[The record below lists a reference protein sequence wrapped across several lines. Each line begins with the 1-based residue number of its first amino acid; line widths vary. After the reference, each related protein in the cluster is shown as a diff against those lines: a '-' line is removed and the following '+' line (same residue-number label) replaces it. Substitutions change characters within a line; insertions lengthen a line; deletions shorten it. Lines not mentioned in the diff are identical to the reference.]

1 MEWEQISKMTRLPML
16 AIAVCALLVLAACE
30 TYPPYTPP
38 PPKFDQSWNASLGA
52 AADAG
57 VQVTSAD
64 RATGLITGSKGGA
77 AVTIRLQSLADGRVS
92 VAFDAPNA
100 SESNPTL
107 KDRWL
112 AAYQRRMGR

>member
-1 MEWEQISKMTRLPML
+1 MNRLL
-16 AIAVCALLVLAACE
+16 ALACTLCVALPLSGCVA
-30 TYPPYTPP
+30 YPYPYTATPVNLP
-38 PPKFDQSWNASLGA
+38 SKFDQSWDAALGA

-57 VQVTSAD
+57 VQVVSAD
-64 RATGLITGSKGGA
+64 RTTGLITGNKAGV
-77 AVTIRLQSLADGRVS
+77 AVTITLQPQAGGGVR

-100 SESNPTL
+100 TESNPTL

>member
-1 MEWEQISKMTRLPML
+1 MTRLPTL
-16 AIAVCALLVLAACE
+16 ATALCALLALTAC
-30 TYPPYTPP
+30 YSPPTYTPP

-64 RATGLITGSKGGA
+64 RATGLITGNKGGA
-77 AVTIRLQSLADGRVS
+77 AVTIKLQSLADGRVT
-92 VAFDAPNA
+92 VAFDAPN
-100 SESNPTL
+100 SRESNPTL
-107 KDRWL
+107 RDLWF

>member
-1 MEWEQISKMTRLPML
+1 MNRLL
-16 AIAVCALLVLAACE
+16 ALACALCVALPLSGCVA
-30 TYPPYTPP
+30 YPYPYTAAPANSP
-38 PPKFDQSWNASLGA
+38 SKFDRSWDAALGA

-64 RATGLITGSKGGA
+64 RTTGLIAGHKAGA
-77 AVTIRLQSLADGRVS
+77 AVTIKLQSQPDGRLS

-100 SESNPTL
+100 KESNPTL
-107 KDRWL
+107 NDRWL

>member
-1 MEWEQISKMTRLPML
+1 MIRPLALACVLCVALPL
-16 AIAVCALLVLAACE
+16 TGC
-30 TYPPYTPP
+30 YPYPYTAVPP
-38 PPKFDQSWNASLGA
+38 NSPSKFDQSWNAALGA

-64 RATGLITGSKGGA
+64 RTTGLITGNKAGA
-77 AVTIRLQSLADGRVS
+77 AVTIKLQTQADGRVS

-100 SESNPTL
+100 KESNPTL
-107 KDRWL
+107 SSRWL

>member
-1 MEWEQISKMTRLPML
+1 MTR
-16 AIAVCALLVLAACE
+16 LLVLAYALCV
-30 TYPPYTPP
+30 TLPLTGCYPYPHAYTAVPINSP
-38 PPKFDQSWNASLGA
+38 SKFDQSWNAALGA

-64 RATGLITGSKGGA
+64 RATGLIAGNKAGA
-77 AVTIRLQSLADGRVS
+77 AVTIKLQSQADGRLS

-100 SESNPTL
+100 QETNPTL
-107 KDRWL
+107 RDRWL

>member
-1 MEWEQISKMTRLPML
+1 MTRLL
-16 AIAVCALLVLAACE
+16 ICIAALCVALPLTGC
-30 TYPPYTPP
+30 YPEPYPYTAVTINSPTQ
-38 PPKFDQSWNASLGA
+38 FDRSWSAALGA

-64 RATGLITGSKGGA
+64 RATGIITGDKAGA
-77 AVTIRLQSLADGRVS
+77 AVTIKLQSQADGRLS

-100 SESNPTL
+100 HDTNPSL